1 MAVQNSN
8 LIIKKIL
15 LLLILFIFFLFLIL
29 NIAFSQNVSSLLVG
43 VVNNQKPAV
52 VDYLKKIK
60 HLLQFQDELKNYQQ
74 RYGVSL
80 KNEVFKDERLRR
92 EEIARLEQLL
102 IKNNQAR
109 DVLYKLYLLYK
120 EDGDSNKARQ
130 YLDRA
135 KEVDPTI
142 K

>member
-1 MAVQNSN
+1 M
-8 LIIKKIL
+8 
-15 LLLILFIFFLFLIL
+15 
-29 NIAFSQNVSSLLVG
+29 G

-60 HLLQFQDELKNYQQ
+60 PLLQFQDELKNYQQ

>member
-60 HLLQFQDELKNYQQ
+60 PLLQFQDELKNYQQ

>member
-60 HLLQFQDELKNYQQ
+60 PLLQFQDELKNYQQ

-80 KNEVFKDERLRR
+80 KDEVFKDETLRR